1 MAGNAQM
8 KRFKPDVEQKC
19 VHRRRNGAEVAHKLN
34 FCFCQI
40 CRVAETLC
48 VNDAVIRLVRFAEFG
63 ELAVLPIKASAVNH
77 NAAHAR
83 CVTVHIFCGG
93 MNHDVR
99 AEIKRAAK
107 YGRCK
112 RVVHN
117 KRNAVFMRY
126 FRVFF
131 YVKDFERGVG
141 YGLAEN
147 KARVI
152 VYKAVNLFF
161 AHFGGAEADFDT
173 HFFQRY
179 GEQVD
184 RAAVN
189 RGRCN
194 NVLSR
199 AGDVQY
205 RKKVGG
211 LSRRSQNRTDTAF
224 KRRYFLFHGVKRRVG
239 KTGIEKA
246 LFFQIEKVADIRG
259 GIIFVSCALNNGKN
273 TRFAAL
279 RLVTALHAL
288 SFYLVIRHNIPLKTI
303 NIHIIL
309 HSVSPFVKTVTYFYA
324 KCSQKSGN
332 LLIERVKYGIM
343 KFIKI
348 QRPRRIYEKNSF
360 LSEIIQ
366 KGMYSG
372 TAVQT
377 S

>member
-152 VYKAVNLFF
+152 VYKAVT
-161 AHFGGAEADFDT
+161 A
-173 HFFQRY
+173 Y
-179 GEQVD
+179 VPS
-184 RAAVN
+184 AA
-189 RGRCN
+189 
-194 NVLSR
+194 
-199 AGDVQY
+199 
-205 RKKVGG
+205 
-211 LSRRSQNRTDTAF
+211 
-224 KRRYFLFHGVKRRVG
+224 
-239 KTGIEKA
+239 
-246 LFFQIEKVADIRG
+246 
-259 GIIFVSCALNNGKN
+259 
-273 TRFAAL
+273 AA
-279 RLVTALHAL
+279 
-288 SFYLVIRHNIPLKTI
+288 P
-303 NIHIIL
+303 
-309 HSVSPFVKTVTYFYA
+309 A
-324 KCSQKSGN
+324 KSA
-332 LLIERVKYGIM
+332 I
-343 KFIKI
+343 
-348 QRPRRIYEKNSF
+348 
-360 LSEIIQ
+360 
-366 KGMYSG
+366 
-372 TAVQT
+372 
-377 S
+377 